1 MDIEIEDTNGINLL
15 DSPGVISHEKL
26 LYSNLEDAH
35 TLIHVELHIESVPI
49 RC

>member
-15 DSPGVISHEKL
+15 DSPRVISHEKL
-26 LYSNLEDAH
+26 LDSNLDDAH
-35 TLIHVELHIESVPI
+35 ALILVELHIQPVPI